1 MAVRLAWRRAW
12 HFRNRGRSVS
22 LVVAGSVAG
31 LGIAALRLWAKFHGV
46 RERQS
51 PDHARASI

>member
-1 MAVRLAWRRAW
+1 MAFPQPRPV
-12 HFRNRGRSVS
+12 VS

-31 LGIAALRLWAKFHGV
+31 LGIAALRLWSKFHGV

-51 PDHARASI
+51 TDHARASI